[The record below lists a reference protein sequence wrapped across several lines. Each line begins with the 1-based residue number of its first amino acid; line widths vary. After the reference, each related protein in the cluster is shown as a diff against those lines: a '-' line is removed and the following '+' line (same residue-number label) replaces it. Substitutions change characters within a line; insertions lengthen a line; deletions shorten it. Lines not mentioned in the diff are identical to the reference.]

1 MRIFH
6 PQNKFLYLIG
16 FFLTTLC
23 LTASLLAFLY
33 DRSLDE
39 DKLLEKA
46 QQALQEDL
54 NRCMAKYDPSLP
66 YEPSE
71 SKDCIACE
79 LTYSESGSLISW
91 TQSEYLPPKEKIER
105 LSKIEAD
112 EAVLE
117 TSRRF
122 YVQML
127 TQEGSRKKVILIPI
141 YIQYQV
147 KNNFLVP
154 YVFLGRY
161 TRLFTYE
168 DRKNVKPFDRVRGS
182 NFVRLVSPKDGGY
195 LITYKGLPVNRLR
208 SDIRKMTLGLFAIGL
223 IGFVLIARLYSLRFG
238 RGKNRDII
246 FFISVVGIRVILGIL
261 NIPGHDYVD
270 LELFSPGV
278 AAMHEFFA
286 PSLGDM
292 TLNVL
297 IFFLMTWLI
306 YKNVFRKANILYRR
320 ILQIPTLSYAVAA
333 FSIIISCLLIRL
345 HFDLFRQV
353 INSSQ
358 VPIEFTNIFQTNI
371 FSFLVLL
378 DIGFMLLAFGYIM
391 ILLLRFNIMLGKTL
405 NFNWKFVAAHVG
417 LLMVING
424 LLFLPSFSPFLA
436 TSGTLMVG
444 MAMIYRMPDERI
456 SKYDLP
462 NLLILLTCAGVLSAH
477 IVLIGIDNRNANK
490 VDNIAD
496 RVLED
501 RGNKAELG
509 YGISASTFEN
519 RPEELEEINRK
530 YREFDQD
537 IGKFIDW
544 FRLEYLDKNFEV
556 FETKIFAYDQRGNRL
571 DRNIQQ
577 KPQMNLNLSK
587 GTEDLERVGVTL
599 IKDKLYQ
606 IPSQNERFIDNYMA
620 KFRLEIDTLDITMF
634 LQLSSNP
641 YAMGSIS
648 PIILVNTTTYEEEE
662 ASSSYDYGIY
672 IDRKLSATNGDDAFP
687 LNLRESLVRPS
698 PFFNY
703 DNEHY
708 IEYIKSKELIGKG
721 ETGGTGQLRTI
732 IVRYPRQNMT
742 EIFTTFSFVFYFF
755 GLIALLFMVLPALV
769 ERLIISGFSFS
780 SLPIRTKIRVALVLV
795 SILPIVGII
804 VFLYPYIDTRFNN
817 QADTEIVEETKR
829 VAKLLRDEMLQQV
842 YPLQRF
848 EAEAKIKSRLN
859 SLANTLPYDINL
871 YDKDGRLISSTEP
884 ALYQSQ
890 IRSGLMNSWAYM
902 HLRFGSYSN
911 LVLEERIGNLD
922 FLAGYQPVVGERQR
936 PIGYVNVPFLNK
948 KEELNEEVF
957 GLLAYLANIYL
968 FAFLLV
974 GVIAVLVSNAI
985 TKPLQLIQQR
995 LATISLGNVNKP
1007 INYKSKDEIGAIV
1020 NAYNNMVDK
1029 LAVSETKLK
1038 ATQRQ
1043 LAWRQMARQ
1052 VAHEIKNP
1060 LTPMRLG
1067 IQHLN
1072 RAWNTQAPNL
1082 ERMFPKVMKTLMTQ
1096 IDSLVTI
1103 ANSFSQFAKMPDP
1116 VKKRIS
1122 LNEIMKEVTNLYS
1135 AVEGVDFKAFVSNEP
1150 FMILADKD
1158 QLSRAIG
1165 NIVKNAIQALDDDEE
1180 GKIRLKMAH
1189 DQNTAYIE
1197 ISDNGRGMTDD
1208 VRKRVFEPNFSTK
1221 SSGMGLGLAIV
1232 KRIIETT
1239 GGSINF
1245 ETREGVGTTFYI
1257 TLPSVESSGIADY
1270 EHVYGES
1277 K

>member
-1 MRIFH
+1 MQIFH
-6 PQNKFLYLIG
+6 PKNKIIYFIG

-23 LTASLLAFLY
+23 LVASLLVFLY
-33 DRSLDE
+33 DKSLDE
-39 DKLLEKA
+39 SKLLEKA
-46 QQALQEDL
+46 QEALQEDL

-66 YEPSE
+66 YEPSTSE
-71 SKDCIACE
+71 DCIACE
-79 LTYSESGSLISW
+79 LTYSESGRLISW
-91 TQSEYLPPKEKIER
+91 TQSEYLPPKDKIER

-112 EAVLE
+112 EAFLE

-127 TQEGSRKKVILIPI
+127 TQESNRKRVILIPI

-154 YVFLGRY
+154 FVFLGRY
-161 TRLFTYE
+161 SKLFNYE
-168 DRKNVKPFDRVRGS
+168 DRKNVKPFDKVRGS

-208 SDIRKMTLGLFAIGL
+208 SDFRKLALGLFAIGL
-223 IGFVLIARLYSLRFG
+223 LGFVLIARLYSIRFLK
-238 RGKNRDII
+238 RKRIDLL
-246 FFISVVGIRVILGIL
+246 FFFGVVLIRVLLGL
-261 NIPGHDYVD
+261 FGIPGHDYVD

-278 AAMHEFFA
+278 AAMHAWFA

-292 TLNVL
+292 SLN
-297 IFFLMTWLI
+297 IFIFLLMTWLV
-306 YKNVFRKANILYRR
+306 YKNYFRKANVIYRKIMILPGINYIVAGGS
-320 ILQIPTLSYAVAA
+320 IL
-333 FSIIISCLLIRL
+333 ISCLLIRL

-378 DIGFMLLAFGYIM
+378 DIGLMLLAFGYIM
-391 ILLLRFNIMLGKTL
+391 ILLLRFNLMLGKSL
-405 NFNWKFVAAHVG
+405 HYSWKYIGANVA
-417 LLMVING
+417 LLLIING
-424 LLFLPSFSPFLA
+424 FLFLPNFSPFLA
-436 TSGTLMVG
+436 TSGALMVG

-456 SKYDLP
+456 FKYDLP
-462 NLLILLTCAGVLSAH
+462 NLLILLTVAAVLSAH

-509 YGISASTFEN
+509 YGISSSTFEN
-519 RPEELEEINRK
+519 KPEEYEVIRQK
-530 YREFDQD
+530 FGEFDKD

-556 FETKIFAYDQRGNRL
+556 FETKIFAYDQFGNRL
-571 DRNIQQ
+571 DRNKQMM
-577 KPQMNLNLSK
+577 PQMNLNLSA
-587 GTEDLERVGVTL
+587 GTGDLERVGVTL

-620 KFRLEIDTLDITMF
+620 KYELLLDTLDITMY

-687 LNLRESLVRPS
+687 LNLEDNLIREE

-703 DNEHY
+703 LNKVY
-708 IEYIKSKELIGKG
+708 IEYIKSKDLIGKDDVSG
-721 ETGGTGQLRTI
+721 VGQLRTI

-742 EIFTTFSFVFYFF
+742 EIFTTFSFVFYFY
-755 GLIALLFMVLPALV
+755 GLIALLFMVFPSLIS
-769 ERLIISGFSFS
+769 RLIISGFSFS

-842 YPLQRF
+842 YPLQRS
-848 EAEAKIKSRLN
+848 EAIDRIKTRLS
-859 SLANTLPYDINL
+859 SLANTLPYDINV
-871 YDKDGRLISSTEP
+871 YDEDGRLISSTEP

-902 HLRFGSYSN
+902 HLRYGSYSN

-922 FLAGYQPVVGERQR
+922 FLAGYQPVVGDRQR

-948 KEELNEEVF
+948 KEELNEEVY

-1007 INYKSKDEIGAIV
+1007 INYKSNDEIGAIV
-1020 NAYNNMVDK
+1020 NAYNNMVEK

-1072 RAWNTQAPNL
+1072 RAWNTQAANL
-1082 ERMFPKVMKTLMTQ
+1082 DKMFPKVMKTLMTQ

-1116 VKKRIS
+1116 VKQKIS
-1122 LNEIMKEVTNLYS
+1122 LNEIMSGVINLYS
-1135 AVEGVDFKAFVSNEP
+1135 AAEGVDFKAFISKEP

-1158 QLSRAIG
+1158 QLSRALG

-1180 GKIRLKMAH
+1180 GKIRIKMAH
-1189 DQNTAYIE
+1189 DHNTAYIE
-1197 ISDNGRGMTDD
+1197 ISDNGRGMTEE

-1239 GGSINF
+1239 GGSISF

-1257 TLPSVESSGIADY
+1257 TLPNIESSDIADY
-1270 EHVYGES
+1270 EQVYGV

>member
-1 MRIFH
+1 MQFFH
-6 PQNKFLYLIG
+6 PKNKIIYFIG
-16 FFLTTLC
+16 FFLTSLC
-23 LTASLLAFLY
+23 LIASLLVYLY
-33 DRSLDE
+33 DNSLDE
-39 DKLLEKA
+39 NKLLEKA
-46 QQALQEDL
+46 QRSLQEDL
-54 NRCMAKYDPSLP
+54 NRCMAKYDSSLP

-71 SKDCIACE
+71 SEDCIACE
-79 LTYSESGSLISW
+79 LTYSETGRLISW
-91 TQSEYLPPKEKIER
+91 TQSEYLPPKDKIER

-127 TQEGSRKKVILIPI
+127 TEESSRKRVILIPI

-161 TRLFTYE
+161 TNLFNDE
-168 DRKNVKPFDRVRGS
+168 DRKNVKPFDRVSGS

-195 LITYKGLPVNRLR
+195 LITYKGLDVDRLR
-208 SDIRKMTLGLFAIGL
+208 SDIRKLALGLFAIGL
-223 IGFVLIARLYSLRFG
+223 IGLILFIRLFNVRFG
-238 RGKNRDII
+238 KGKHKDLF
-246 FFISVVGIRVILGIL
+246 FFIGVVAVRIVLGVFGV
-261 NIPGHDYVD
+261 PGHDYVD

-278 AAMHEFFA
+278 AAMHEFLA

-292 TLNVL
+292 SLN
-297 IFFLMTWLI
+297 IFIFLLGTWLV
-306 YKNVFRKANILYRR
+306 YKNVFRQSNIIYRR
-320 ILQIPTLSYAVAA
+320 FLQIPVLSYALAA
-333 FSIIISCLLIRL
+333 GSIVVSCLLVRL

-371 FSFLVLL
+371 FSFLILL
-378 DIGFMLLAFGYIM
+378 DIGLILLAFGYIM
-391 ILLLRFNIMLGKTL
+391 ILMLRFNLLLGKSL
-405 NFNWKFVAAHVG
+405 NYSWKYIGANIG
-417 LLMVING
+417 LLLITNG
-424 LLFLPSFSPFLA
+424 FLFLPNISPFLA

-444 MAMIYRMPDERI
+444 MAMIYRLPNERI

-462 NLLILLTCAGVLSAH
+462 NLLILLTVAAVLSAH
-477 IVLIGIDNRNANK
+477 IVLIGIDSRNANK

-509 YGISASTFEN
+509 YGISSSTFEN
-519 RPEELEEINRK
+519 KPEEIEEIRQK
-530 YREFDQD
+530 FREFDKD
-537 IGKFIDW
+537 IGTFIDW

-556 FETKIFAYDQRGNRL
+556 FETKIFAYDQFGNRL
-571 DRNIQQ
+571 DRNVQQ
-577 KPQMNLNLSK
+577 KPQMNLDLTK

-620 KFRLEIDTLDITMF
+620 KFKLSLDTLDITMF

-687 LNLRESLVRPS
+687 LKLNEKLIRKD
-698 PFFNY
+698 PFFNFTS
-703 DNEHY
+703 DLY
-708 IEYIKSKELIGKG
+708 IEYIKSKDLIGKDDVQ
-721 ETGGTGQLRTI
+721 GTGQLRTI

-742 EIFTTFSFVFYFF
+742 EIFATFSFVFYFY
-755 GLIALLFMVLPALV
+755 GLIALLFMVLPALLH
-769 ERLIISGFSFS
+769 RLIVSGFSFS

-804 VFLYPYIDTRFNN
+804 LFLYPYIDTRFNN
-817 QADTEIVEETKR
+817 QADTEIIEETKR

-842 YPLQRF
+842 YPLQRA
-848 EAEAKIKSRLN
+848 EAEAKIEARLS

-871 YDKDGRLISSTEP
+871 YDEDGRLISSTEP
-884 ALYQSQ
+884 ALYESQ

-902 HLRFGSYSN
+902 HLRHGNYSN

-922 FLAGYQPVVGERQR
+922 FLAGYQPVVGDRQK

-948 KEELNEEVF
+948 KEELNEEVY

-1020 NAYNNMVDK
+1020 NAYNNMVEK

-1072 RAWNTQAPNL
+1072 RAWTNQAPNL
-1082 ERMFPKVMKTLMTQ
+1082 DKMFPKVMKTLMTQ
-1096 IDSLVTI
+1096 IDSLVNI

-1116 VKKRIS
+1116 VKKRIY
-1122 LNEIMKEVTNLYS
+1122 LNEIMSGVVNLYS
-1135 AVEGVDFKAFVSNEP
+1135 AAEGVDFKAFVSKEP

-1180 GKIRLKMAH
+1180 GKIQLKMAH
-1189 DQNTAYIE
+1189 DRNTAYIE
-1197 ISDNGRGMTDD
+1197 ISDNGRGMTED

-1239 GGSINF
+1239 GGSISF
-1245 ETREGVGTTFYI
+1245 ETREDVGTTFYI
-1257 TLPSVESSGIADY
+1257 TLPSIESSSIADY
-1270 EHVYGES
+1270 EHVYGV

>member
-6 PQNKFLYLIG
+6 PQNKTLYFIGIFLSL
-16 FFLTTLC
+16 LC
-23 LTASLLAFLY
+23 LAGSTFLFLY

-39 DKLLEKA
+39 NRLLA
-46 QQALQEDL
+46 QAQETLQEDL

-66 YEPSE
+66 YDPSGSE
-71 SKDCIACE
+71 HCIACE
-79 LTYSESGSLISW
+79 LTYSEAGRLISW
-91 TQSEYLPPKEKIER
+91 TQSEYLPPKENIER

-112 EAVLE
+112 EEFLE
-117 TSRRF
+117 TPGRF

-127 TQEGSRKKVILIPI
+127 TEESNRKKVILIPI

-161 TRLFTYE
+161 SNMFTYE
-168 DRKNVKPFDRVRGS
+168 DRKNVKPFDKVRSS
-182 NFVRLVSPKDGGY
+182 NFVRLASPKDGGY

-208 SDIRKMTLGLFAIGL
+208 TNTRRLTLGLFTLGL
-223 IGFVLIARLYSLRFG
+223 IGFLLMIRLYSVRFG
-238 RGKNRDII
+238 KGKYKDYK
-246 FFISVVGIRVILGIL
+246 FFGLVLGIRILLGAL
-261 NIPGHDYVD
+261 GIPGHDYVD

-278 AAMHEFFA
+278 AAMHEIFA

-292 TLNVL
+292 SLN
-297 IFFLMTWLI
+297 IFIFLLMTWLV
-306 YKNVFRKANILYRR
+306 YKNSFRLANPFYRKLVKMGPMSYVFAAL
-320 ILQIPTLSYAVAA
+320 TLVV
-333 FSIIISCLLIRL
+333 SCLLIRL

-378 DIGFMLLAFGYIM
+378 DIGLLLLAFGYLM
-391 ILLLRFNIMLGKTL
+391 ILLLRYNILLGKKL
-405 NFNWKFVAAHVG
+405 NYSWKFLAFNLAILFGV
-417 LLMVING
+417 NG
-424 LLFLPSFSPFLA
+424 ILFLPSFSPFLA
-436 TSGTLMVG
+436 TSGAIMVG
-444 MAMIYRMPDERI
+444 MTMIYRMPDERI
-456 SKYDLP
+456 YKYDLP
-462 NLLILLTCAGVLSAH
+462 NLLILLTVAAVLSAH
-477 IVLIGIDNRNANK
+477 IVLIGIDSRNANK

-509 YGISASTFEN
+509 YGISSNTFTN
-519 RPEELEEINRK
+519 NPVELEAIQSK
-530 YREFDQD
+530 YREFNRD
-537 IGKFIDW
+537 IGQFIDW

-556 FETKIFAYDQRGNRL
+556 FETQIFAYDQHGNRL

-577 KPQMNLNLSK
+577 KPQMDLDLSK
-587 GTEDLERVGVTL
+587 GTRDLELVGVTL
-599 IKDKLYQ
+599 IDDKLYQ

-620 KFRLEIDTLDITMF
+620 KFKLQLDTLDITMF

-641 YAMGSIS
+641 YAMGTIS
-648 PIILVNTTTYEEEE
+648 PILLVNTTTYEEEE

-672 IDRKLSATNGDDAFP
+672 IDQKLSATNGDDAFP
-687 LNLRESLVRPS
+687 LNLKDNLNRKDA
-698 PFFNY
+698 FFNY
-703 DNEHY
+703 ENPIY
-708 IEYIKSKELIGKG
+708 IEYIKSKELLGKG
-721 ETGGTGQLRTI
+721 GGRTAGQLRTI
-732 IVRYPRQNMT
+732 IVRYPRQNVT
-742 EIFTTFSFVFYFF
+742 EIFTTFSFVFYFY
-755 GLIALLFMVLPALV
+755 GLIALMFLVIPGLISRLFQ
-769 ERLIISGFSFS
+769 IGFSIS
-780 SLPIRTKIRVALVLV
+780 SVPIRSKIRVALVLV

-842 YPLQRF
+842 YPLKKD
-848 EAEAKIKSRLN
+848 EAIERIKIRLN
-859 SLANTLPYDINL
+859 SLANTLPYDINV
-871 YDKDGRLISSTEP
+871 YNKDGRLISSTEP
-884 ALYQSQ
+884 TLYKSQ
-890 IRSGLMNSWAYM
+890 IRSGLMNSRAFL
-902 HLRFGSYSN
+902 HLRYGKFSN

-922 FLAGYQPVVGERQR
+922 FLAGYQPVVGDMQQ

-974 GVIAVLVSNAI
+974 GVIAVVVSNAI
-985 TKPLQLIQQR
+985 TKPLQLIQTR

-1007 INYKSKDEIGAIV
+1007 INYKSEDEIGAIV

-1072 RAWNTQAPNL
+1072 RAWATKSDKL
-1082 ERMFPKVMKTLMTQ
+1082 ERMFPKVMNTLMTQ

-1116 VKKRIS
+1116 VKKKIS
-1122 LNEIMKEVTNLYS
+1122 LNEIMSEVVNLYS
-1135 AVEGVDFKAFVSNEP
+1135 ATEGVDFKAFVSKEP
-1150 FMILADKD
+1150 FMILADRD
-1158 QLSRAIG
+1158 QLSRALG
-1165 NIVKNAIQALDDDEE
+1165 NIVKNAIQALDDDEQ
-1180 GKIRLKMAH
+1180 GKIRVKMAH

-1197 ISDNGRGMTDD
+1197 ISDNGRGMTDE

-1239 GGSINF
+1239 GGSISF

-1257 TLPSVESSGIADY
+1257 SLPSIEASDVADY
-1270 EHVYGES
+1270 EKVYGPR
-1277 K
+1277 